1 MRRDP
6 PHQILHM
13 LASGFSLHVLARSL
27 SHLHAP
33 PVCLSNAPIPSFL
46 SRRVLYLKLPHTVAL
61 FGLSF
66 SQRKNNK
73 HLDCL
78 LFFSLPFRSFLL
90 FLPLFF
96 PPLPFHL
103 PSFTALLS
111 LTPPVSLNNLNVAS
125 PHTCCFFFYSAV
137 WASRWLVW
145 THQFFREEVLL
156 QLQDRGVSVGETQRV
171 AGEVL
176 NAHAF
181 NPRLKHTL
189 CLIIH

>member
-1 MRRDP
+1 MEGGFR
-6 PHQILHM
+6 QIKEASCRGDAQRSTSSNITHACIRIQ
-13 LASGFSLHVLARSL
+13 LACARSL

-96 PPLPFHL
+96 PHLPFHL

-137 WASRWLVW
+137 
-145 THQFFREEVLL
+145 
-156 QLQDRGVSVGETQRV
+156 
-171 AGEVL
+171 
-176 NAHAF
+176 
-181 NPRLKHTL
+181 
-189 CLIIH
+189 